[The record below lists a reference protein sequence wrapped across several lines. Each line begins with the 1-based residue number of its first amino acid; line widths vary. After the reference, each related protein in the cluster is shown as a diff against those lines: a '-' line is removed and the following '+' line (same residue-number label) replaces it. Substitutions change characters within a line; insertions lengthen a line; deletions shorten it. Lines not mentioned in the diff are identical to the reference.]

1 MKGVGRRPATGAL
14 ATGDDGVEVGLG
26 VIGRLAEER
35 TAGALLALAAVAAVV
50 WASVGSGSYA
60 GLWHEAA
67 PTHFGIIRLPST
79 GLTWVNNGAMS
90 LFFLVAGLELSR
102 ELRYGDLRSPR
113 AALTPVAAALG
124 GMGGAAIAYVAVAH
138 AGVPASGYGV
148 PMATDVAFAMGSI
161 AIFGR
166 RIPLQLRL
174 FVLALAVADDIASL
188 AVLVFGYSEA
198 IDPARLGVALG
209 IIVVGALLRRLER
222 EPSAALLAVG
232 LGCWLALEGSGVEP
246 ALAGVA
252 VGVLARS
259 PAHGGPRSLES
270 SLRPVVNGAVLP
282 VFALANA
289 GVALG
294 SLHLGGGAST
304 VLAAVLLARIVGK
317 GAGIVLV
324 TLVVARLTRT
334 RLPGGVSPG
343 VLAGVGA
350 LCGVGF
356 TVPLLIAGRAFGT
369 YPALLAAA
377 RTGLLGGSVAA
388 FVLGAALLLASPSLR
403 RRSRAAPGGQ

>member
-1 MKGVGRRPATGAL
+1 M
-14 ATGDDGVEVGLG
+14 
-26 VIGRLAEER
+26 
-35 TAGALLALAAVAAVV
+35 
-50 WASVGSGSYA
+50 
-60 GLWHEAA
+60 
-67 PTHFGIIRLPST
+67 
-79 GLTWVNNGAMS
+79 
-90 LFFLVAGLELSR
+90 
-102 ELRYGDLRSPR
+102 
-113 AALTPVAAALG
+113 AAALG

-138 AGVPASGYGV
+138 SGMPASGYGV

-188 AVLVFGYSEA
+188 AVLVFGYSER
-198 IDPARLGVALG
+198 IDPARVGVALG
-209 IIVVGALLRRLER
+209 IVVAGGLLRRLER
-222 EPSAALLAVG
+222 EVPAVLLVLG

-270 SLRPVVNGAVLP
+270 ALRPVVNGAVLP

-294 SLHLGGGAST
+294 ALHLGGGAST
-304 VLAAVLLARIVGK
+304 VLAAVLLARVVGK

-324 TLVVARLTRT
+324 TVLVARLTHT
-334 RLPGGVSPG
+334 RLPGGASPG

-356 TVPLLIAGRAFGT
+356 TVPLLIAGRAFGAA
-369 YPALLAAA
+369 PALLAAA
-377 RTGLLGGSVAA
+377 RTGLLGGSLVAFA
-388 FVLGAALLLASPSLR
+388 LGAVLLLASPSIR
-403 RRSRAAPGGQ
+403 RRSGAGSRGQ